1 MEMSSTKK
9 YLSWTIRIVVCF
21 LFLLSGVTKMFPL
34 WAFEKQLVDLG
45 ICNWC
50 WAHYLARCI
59 IGFEI
64 AIGIAILQK
73 HFLKRIVIPAT
84 IVLLVAFCIHLSFQM
99 YQYGPMNGNCG
110 CFGQLIPM
118 TPLEAFI
125 KNILTIGL
133 LIWLYKL
140 LSEPESSRKKY
151 LHLLLILGASV
162 LLMFMAFPF
171 CPCEKKNKQIPAPMT
186 IDTDSSGSSLIDS
199 VPLIQP
205 KEDNKKPDTA
215 GKKVVV
221 EKAPKKTVSRFSAV
235 TDFSGKKVNLDDGK
249 KIVCLFAP
257 GCDHCRATAKEICAL
272 AKSMNMPP
280 VYIIFMDEET
290 FLLPDFWKAA
300 QCTWPHHVVNIPEFW
315 TLLGSGGNTPG
326 VFYLWNGNIIKSW
339 EGITGNAFN
348 AAAFKKAVQGK

>member
-1 MEMSSTKK
+1 MNSIKK
-9 YLSWTIRIVVCF
+9 YLPWTIRIIVCI
-21 LFLLSGVTKMFPL
+21 LFLLSGVAKMFPL

-45 ICNWC
+45 ICDWC

-84 IVLLVAFCIHLSFQM
+84 IILLVAFCLHLAIQM
-99 YQYGPMNGNCG
+99 YQFGPMNGNCG

-133 LIWLYKL
+133 LVWLYRL
-140 LSEPESSRKKY
+140 VSEPESSRKKY

-171 CPCEKKNKQIPAPMT
+171 CPCEKEVKKMPVTEVLDSAAT
-186 IDTDSSGSSLIDS
+186 IVVDSFITTR
-199 VPLIQP
+199 P
-205 KEDNKKPDTA
+205 KEPIKKDTVV
-215 GKKVVV
+215 KKVE
-221 EKAPKKTVSRFSAV
+221 EKAPKKTVSRFSKI
-235 TDFSGKKVNLDDGK
+235 TDFSGKKVNLDEGK

-280 VYIIFMDEET
+280 VYVIFMDEET

-315 TLLGSGGNTPG
+315 TLLGPGGNTPG

-348 AAAFKKAVQGK
+348 AAAFKKAIQSK